1 MRHHSASSSVFY
13 LLALCCCLFNPC
25 ESRGQSFDQLK
36 PANWHHWR
44 GPGATGVSKTAKPPL
59 RWSEDTNIQWKAALP
74 GNGTSTPIIWKDR
87 VYLLCVIDTGK
98 VDPSLPKPG
107 DQPKRVFGITFPNTV
122 QQFVVLCLDRK
133 TGKEIWRR
141 RAGEGIPH
149 EGHHGD
155 NDFASAS
162 PTTDGERLYC
172 WFGSAGLYC
181 YDLEGEK
188 IWERNL
194 GKAHMGAS
202 LGEGCSPVIH
212 DGRLVIVRDQA
223 RQSSVHVLNAKTG
236 KTLWEKKREEP
247 NAWATP
253 VVVRH
258 SGRTQVVVPASKMV
272 RCYDLENGKIIWQCG
287 GLTGNVIPSPVI
299 SGDLVCCMSGYQG
312 YSLLALP
319 LSAKGD
325 ISKTESI
332 AWSKNRGTPYVP
344 SPVEYDGM
352 LYFTQSNRNILTCLA
367 SQTGDVII
375 DRTRLPGLS
384 NIYAS
389 PVGAD
394 GRVYFTGRSGTTLVL
409 KRSKK
414 LEVLATNKLDERFDS
429 SPSLAGNQ
437 LFLRGRKFLYC
448 IAERK

>member
-1 MRHHSASSSVFY
+1 MKKALSV
-13 LLALCCCLFNPC
+13 LAAAACSLAAL
-25 ESRGQSFDQLK
+25 S
-36 PANWHHWR
+36 PALADNWPAWR
-44 GPGATGVSKTAKPPL
+44 GPTGQGISRETDLPL
-59 RWSEDTNIQWKAALP
+59 EWSPTKNTRWKLPLP
-74 GNGTSTPIIWKDR
+74 GPGNSTPIVWEQRIFLTQATSKGAERWTWCINRSD
-87 VYLLCVIDTGK
+87 GK
-98 VDPSLPKPG
+98 VAWK
-107 DQPKRVFGITFPNTV
+107 KKVEY
-122 QQFVVLCLDRK
+122 
-133 TGKEIWRR
+133 TGSEPTH
-141 RAGEGIPH
+141 ATNPYC
-149 EGHHGD
+149 
-155 NDFASAS
+155 SAS
-162 PTTDGERLYC
+162 PVTDGERVIVSH
-172 WFGSAGLYC
+172 GSAGLYC

-188 IWERNL
+188 LWERNL
-194 GKAHMGAS
+194 GKVHMGAS

-367 SQTGDVII
+367 TQTGDVII

-394 GRVYFTGRSGTTLVL
+394 DRIYFTGRSGTTLVL

-448 IAERK
+448 IAEQK